1 MALLEGFNIANV
13 ERVKIVT
20 DETTP
25 ATYVFQ
31 TANSATATPAVS
43 AGQEVEQR
51 IKNAIKG
58 LLRTEDIVKGYDIE
72 LEDQRV
78 LMEVFALIDGGTN
91 TFSVAPVWE
100 SYAGPAAGASVTRKT
115 FSLYLYTSDRDTDG
129 DALSFHEWTFPGCKG
144 SAVPLTLAD
153 GAFSS
158 MKYSIKSRPA
168 SGVAVVNVEKI
179 AELPAVT

>member
-1 MALLEGFNIANV
+1 MSLLEGFNIANV

-20 DETTP
+20 EEETP
-25 ATYVFQ
+25 ATHVFE
-31 TANSATATPAVS
+31 TASSATATPAVS

-51 IKNAIKG
+51 VKNAIKG

-78 LMEVFALIDGGTN
+78 SMDVFALSDGGTA
-91 TFSVAPVWE
+91 TG
-100 SYAGPAAGASVTRKT
+100 AGAAWTKYTGPSAGASVTRKG

-129 DALSFHEWTFPGCKG
+129 GAIAYHEWTFPGCKG
-144 SAVPLTLAD
+144 KAVPLNFAD

-158 MKYSIKSRPA
+158 MKYSITSRPA
-168 SGVAVVNVEKI
+168 TGIGVIEVTKI
-179 AELPAVT
+179 DELPAVT

>member
-1 MALLEGFNIANV
+1 MPLLEGFNIANV

-20 DETTP
+20 DESEPRTL
-25 ATYVFQ
+25 VFQ
-31 TANSATATPAVS
+31 TASSATATPAVS

-78 LMEVFALIDGGTN
+78 LMDVFALVDGGVN
-91 TFSVAPVWE
+91 TGSGESWTGYSGPV
-100 SYAGPAAGASVTRKT
+100 AGASVTRT
-115 FSLYLYTSDRDTDG
+115 AFTLYLYTSDRDTDG
-129 DALSFHEWTFPGCKG
+129 NANAYHEWTFPGCKG
-144 SAVPLTLAD
+144 SAVPLSFSD
-153 GAFSS
+153 GAFAS

-168 SGVAVVNVEKI
+168 SGTEVILVEEI
-179 AELPAVT
+179 ASLPAVT